1 MDGKIARW
9 AGLVRVDDSY
19 AFRIRLDQ
27 VRLHAGSKVWL
38 YSPSNPELELGPF
51 GSQLLVTAVSG
62 DVTLVR
68 LNAQPPTAYRLLGWT
83 TADPADGAT
92 LLRQSHPAGSHM
104 RLTGYQL
111 NRPSTFQCSG
121 NYNPAFAHY
130 STNSFGSTPGGSSGS
145 AVVNESGQI
154 VGQLQGSCGDDADL
168 CDFDAFATVDGK
180 FSVNYPRLVQ
190 WLNPTNYNSDLV
202 VQEERV
208 NATNPEYGQ
217 NLFPSAAVRNN
228 GYEPS
233 SSTTLR
239 YYRSSNSIISTSDA
253 FDFRRSLRA
262 LIRGQRDREASQAAE
277 RWRLR

>member
-1 MDGKIARW
+1 
-9 AGLVRVDDSY
+9 
-19 AFRIRLDQ
+19 
-27 VRLHAGSKVWL
+27 
-38 YSPSNPELELGPF
+38 
-51 GSQLLVTAVSG
+51 
-62 DVTLVR
+62 
-68 LNAQPPTAYRLLGWT
+68 
-83 TADPADGAT
+83 
-92 LLRQSHPAGSHM
+92 M

-154 VGQLQGSCGDDADL
+154 VGQLQGSCGDDADR
-168 CDFDAFATVDGK
+168 CDYDAFATVDGK
-180 FSVNYPRLVQ
+180 FSVNYPRLEQ

-239 YYRSSNSIISTSDA
+239 YYRSSNSIISTFDA
-253 FDFRRSLRA
+253 FIGTSFVNGLDSGATRQEGESGSGAMAFE
-262 LIRGQRDREASQAAE
+262 IDQ
-277 RWRLR
+277 